1 VVPKRTGDVP
11 VTRAYDEGGVMD
23 FGMKL
28 KQNAEEIPQKPAV
41 IFQDKITTYAELN
54 NRAARF
60 GNAITSLG
68 IKPRQ
73 RVAVILRNCTEFL
86 EIIYGLV
93 KAGITLV
100 PVNWRLAPEEM
111 RYVINNSDTCAVVVG
126 EEFVEKLTPIMKELP
141 NVAPNHYIF
150 IGQNAPSNMH
160 VYEKLM
166 AKASD
171 AELGVENK
179 PPDPFFIGYT
189 SGTTGFPKGAIT
201 PYGDWDIKILSLF
214 TLLRLDNDDVQLL
227 TMPLF
232 HMNAINTSSVSHYAG
247 QTVIVMERFRPE
259 EALRLIEKYKAT
271 FSSMVPTMYSRLKNL
286 PKETLEKYDVSSMRS
301 LLQSSAPLPF
311 PTKQWIVASFPKA
324 GLHEVYG
331 GTEAGVV
338 TYLPPEEQLKRPGSV
353 GMALPTVEIK
363 LVDDDG
369 NEVPVGQVGQFISRP
384 REGSILG
391 KVTEYYKDE
400 KSTKKSFKGG
410 WFYSGDMAR
419 MDEEGF
425 YYLVDR
431 KFDMIISGGENIYP
445 AEIEAV
451 LYKHPKIFEA
461 AVIGVPDDEW
471 GESVK
476 AVLVLKEGEK
486 ATADEIIGYCRQH
499 LAGYKVPRSVDFVN
513 ELPKTDTGKILK
525 KIIKAPYWKDRD
537 VKI

>member
-1 VVPKRTGDVP
+1 
-11 VTRAYDEGGVMD
+11 
-23 FGMKL
+23 
-28 KQNAEEIPQKPAV
+28 
-41 IFQDKITTYAELN
+41 
-54 NRAARF
+54 
-60 GNAITSLG
+60 
-68 IKPRQ
+68 
-73 RVAVILRNCTEFL
+73 
-86 EIIYGLV
+86 
-93 KAGITLV
+93 V
-100 PVNWRLAPEEM
+100 PVNWRLAPDEM
-111 RYVINNSDTCAVVVG
+111 SYVINNSESSAVVVG
-126 EEFVEKLTPIMKELP
+126 EEFLEKLTPIMKDLP
-141 NVAPNHYIF
+141 NVASGRYVCLGENIPA
-150 IGQNAPSNMH
+150 GMLD
-160 VYEKLM
+160 YEECL
-166 AKASD
+166 ADVSD
-171 AELGVENK
+171 AEPGVIGK
-179 PPDPFFIGYT
+179 SSAPFFIGYT

-201 PYGDWDIKILSLF
+201 PLGDWEIKILSLF
-214 TLLRLDNDDVQLL
+214 GLLRLGDDDIQLL

-247 QTVIVMERFRPE
+247 QTVIIMERFRPE

-271 FSSMVPTMYSRLKNL
+271 FSSMVPTMYNRLKNL
-286 PKETLEKYDVSSMRS
+286 PKEVLEKYDTSSMRS

-311 PTKQWIVASFPKA
+311 PTKQWIVENFKNA

-369 NEVPVGQVGQFISRP
+369 NEVPQGEVGQFISRP
-384 REGSILG
+384 REGAMLG

-445 AEIEAV
+445 AEIEGV
-451 LYKHPKIFEA
+451 FHKHSKILEC

-476 AVLVLKEGEK
+476 AVLVLKEGQT
-486 ATADEIIGYCRQH
+486 ATADEMIGYCREY

-525 KIIKAPYWKDRD
+525 KLIKAPYWKDRD

>member
-1 VVPKRTGDVP
+1 
-11 VTRAYDEGGVMD
+11 MD
-23 FGMKL
+23 LGAKFK
-28 KQNAEEIPQKPAV
+28 KNAEDFPEKAAI
-41 IFQDKITTYAELN
+41 IFNDKVTTYAELN
-54 NRAARF
+54 GRAARF

-68 IKPRQ
+68 VGLRE
-73 RVAVILRNCTEFL
+73 RVAVILRNRTEFL

-111 RYVINNSDTCAVVVG
+111 RYVIDNSEATAVVVG
-126 EEFVEKLTPIMKELP
+126 DEFLEKLTPVMKELTKVDP
-141 NVAPNHYIF
+141 GRYICV
-150 IGQNAPSNMH
+150 GENAPANMLR
-160 VYEKLM
+160 YEECL
-166 AKASD
+166 AGASD
-171 AELGVENK
+171 SELEVENK
-179 PPDPFFIGYT
+179 ASDPFFIGYT

-201 PYGDWDIKILSLF
+201 PYGDWEIKVLSLF
-214 TLLRLDNDDVQLL
+214 GLLRLDEGDIQLL

-232 HMNAINTSSVSHYAG
+232 HMNAINSSSVSHYAG
-247 QTVIVMERFRPE
+247 QTVVVMERFRPE
-259 EALRLIEKYKAT
+259 EALRLIEKFKAS
-271 FSSMVPTMYSRLKNL
+271 FSSMVPTMYSRLKNM
-286 PKETLEKYDVSSMRS
+286 PKDVFDKYDTSSMKS

-311 PTKQWIVASFPKA
+311 PTKQWIVASFPSA

-338 TYLPPEEQLKRPGSV
+338 TYLPPEEQLNRPGSV

-363 LVDDDG
+363 LVDDEG
-369 NEVPVGQVGQFISRP
+369 NEVPQGEVGQFISRP
-384 REGSILG
+384 REGAMLG

-419 MDEEGF
+419 MDEDGF

-451 LYKHPKIFEA
+451 LYRHPKILEA

-476 AVLVLKEGEK
+476 AVVVMKEGK
-486 ATADEIIGYCRQH
+486 TATAEEIISYCREH
-499 LAGYKVPRSVDFVN
+499 LAGYKVPRSVDFME